1 VVFFG
6 FNCLGPPT
14 FTLTAECFPTRIR
27 SAGFGLVDGLAVS
40 GGAVGVLAIAPLA
53 PKLSSLQ
60 ALLLISSFLV
70 LAAIL
75 ARFTPHARNRALE
88 DRRENDLTG

>member
-40 GGAVGVLAIAPLA
+40 GGAVGVLAIT
-53 PKLSSLQ
+53 S
-60 ALLLISSFLV
+60 
-70 LAAIL
+70 
-75 ARFTPHARNRALE
+75 HARNRALE

>member
-1 VVFFG
+1 M
-6 FNCLGPPT
+6 
-14 FTLTAECFPTRIR
+14 
-27 SAGFGLVDGLAVS
+27 DGLAVS